1 MLGNTTLT
9 AMSEAGSAPD
19 VAAPTRKA
27 RRGSMKSLSSL
38 KVLVPLISR
47 YRLPLFGALVALG
60 VASATMLA
68 LPLAGR
74 RMIDLG
80 FGGTD
85 PQFIN
90 RYFAMLMV
98 LALVLGIASASRYY
112 LVTWL
117 GERVVADLRDK
128 VFGHIMGLSP
138 AFYDSAKSGEIVSRL
153 TADTTQLKSTA
164 GVSISIALRNLFM
177 FFGAVVM
184 MVYTSPRLSALV
196 LVAIPVIVLPLVAFG
211 RKVSRQSRRAQDT
224 LADTSAFATEAIGA
238 VRQFQIFNNEDLAV
252 GRYARAV
259 ESAFVAARTS
269 IAWRACLTAVV
280 IFLVFA
286 SIVGILWIGA
296 KTVLAGGM
304 TGGLLLQF
312 LLYSML
318 AGSSLSELSQVW
330 SDILS
335 AAGAAERL
343 GELLATVPT
352 IAAPLK
358 PVALPAPRGDVAFEA
373 VGFAY
378 PTAPDRRI
386 LDRFSL
392 HVTPGETI
400 ALVGP
405 SGAGK
410 STVFHLIA
418 RLYDVGGGSVSIDGV
433 DVRQVAPGDLRN
445 RIAVV
450 PQDSVML
457 STSILENIRFGRPD
471 ASDEDVIKA
480 AKVALVD
487 EFAIRLPAAY
497 ETQVGERGVTLSGG
511 QRQRIAIARAVL
523 RDAPI
528 LLLDEATSALDAE
541 SETLVTTALE
551 RLMQGRT
558 TLVIAHRL
566 ATILKCDRIL
576 VMNEGRIVEEGT
588 HETLVAQNGLYARL
602 ARLQFETGAAALDLG

>member
-1 MLGNTTLT
+1 
-9 AMSEAGSAPD
+9 MSEAGSAPD
-19 VAAPTRKA
+19 VAATTRTA

-38 KVLVPLISR
+38 TVLVPLISR
-47 YRLPLFGALVALG
+47 YRLQLLGALLALG
-60 VASATMLA
+60 IASATMLA
-68 LPLAGR
+68 LPLAVR
-74 RMIDLG
+74 RMIDFG

-85 PQFIN
+85 PQFID
-90 RYFAMLMV
+90 RYFAMLMG

-177 FFGAVVM
+177 FFGAVAM
-184 MVYTSPRLSALV
+184 MVYTSPRLSAMV

-238 VRQFQIFNNEDLAV
+238 VRQFQIFNNEGLAV

-269 IAWRACLTAVV
+269 IAWRAALTAVV

-286 SIVGILWIGA
+286 SIVAILWIGA
-296 KTVLAGGM
+296 KSVQSGAITAG
-304 TGGLLLQF
+304 TLSQF
-312 LLYSML
+312 LLYSVL
-318 AGSSLSELSQVW
+318 AASSLSELSQVW

-352 IAAPLK
+352 IAAPLQ
-358 PVALPAPRGDVAFEA
+358 PVALPAPRGDVAFDA

-386 LDRFSL
+386 LDQFSL

-418 RLYDVGGGSVSIDGV
+418 RLYDVAGGSVAIDGV
-433 DVRQVAPGDLRN
+433 DVRKAAPGDVRN

-457 STSILENIRFGRPD
+457 ATSILENIRFGRPD
-471 ASDEDVIKA
+471 ASNEDVIKA
-480 AKVALVD
+480 ARIALVD
-487 EFAIRLPAAY
+487 EFAARLPAAY
-497 ETQVGERGVTLSGG
+497 DTQVGERGVTLSGG